1 MNSINLIAL
10 KDFPLIQ
17 PGDDLAELIISQLTH
32 QNISLEDGDILTIA
46 QKVVSKSENRYLDIS
61 TLIPTKEAISLSNKI
76 DKDPQF
82 VQAILN
88 ESKQV
93 VRHRMGVLIVEHKLG
108 FIHANAGIDRSNIDQ
123 SLNQVLLL
131 PKNPD
136 LSAKKL
142 CSTISNHFSKKIAL
156 IITDTMGR
164 PFRNGIVGFSIGSSN
179 IESVV
184 DERGKQDIYGNI
196 LKVTQIAVADELA
209 GAASLLMGQADQK
222 KPIVLIRG
230 YKFNVSTS
238 SNGKDLIRSEEED
251 LFR

>member
-1 MNSINLIAL
+1 
-10 KDFPLIQ
+10 
-17 PGDDLAELIISQLTH
+17 
-32 QNISLEDGDILTIA
+32 
-46 QKVVSKSENRYLDIS
+46 
-61 TLIPTKEAISLSNKI
+61 
-76 DKDPQF
+76 
-82 VQAILN
+82 
-88 ESKQV
+88 
-93 VRHRMGVLIVEHKLG
+93 MGVLIVEHKLG

-131 PKNPD
+131 PEDPD
-136 LSAKKL
+136 LSSEKL
-142 CSTISNHFSKKIAL
+142 RSTISKYFDKNIAL

-164 PFRNGIVGFSIGSSN
+164 PFRNGIVGFAIGSSN
-179 IESVV
+179 LESVV

-209 GAASLLMGQADQK
+209 AAASLLMGQADQK

-230 YKFNVSTS
+230 YKFNFSTS

>member
-1 MNSINLIAL
+1 MIH
-10 KDFPLIQ
+10 
-17 PGDDLAELIISQLTH
+17 PGDDLANLIINQLTH
-32 QNISLEDGDILTIA
+32 QNINLEDGDILTVA

-61 TLIPTKEAISLSNKI
+61 TLTPSSKAISLASKI

-123 SLNQVLLL
+123 SSNQVLLL
-131 PKNPD
+131 PENPD

-142 CSTISNHFSKKIAL
+142 CSIISKRLDKNIAL

-164 PFRNGIVGFSIGSSN
+164 PFRNGVVGFAIGSSN
-179 IESVV
+179 IECVV
-184 DERGKQDIYGNI
+184 DERGKHDLYGNI

-209 GAASLLMGQADQK
+209 AAASLLMGQADQK

-230 YKFNVSTS
+230 YKYNFSTL
-238 SNGKDLIRSEEED
+238 SNGEELIRSEEED

>member
-1 MNSINLIAL
+1 LIH
-10 KDFPLIQ
+10 
-17 PGDDLAELIISQLTH
+17 PGDDLANLIINQLTQ
-32 QNISLEDGDILTIA
+32 QNINLEDGDILTVA

-61 TLIPTKEAISLSNKI
+61 TLTPSSDAILLARKI

-88 ESKQV
+88 ESKLV

-123 SLNQVLLL
+123 SSNQVLLL
-131 PKNPD
+131 PENPD

-142 CSTISNHFSKKIAL
+142 CSTISKRLNRNIAL

-164 PFRNGIVGFSIGSSN
+164 PFRNGIVGFAIGSSN
-179 IESVV
+179 IECVV
-184 DERGKQDIYGNI
+184 DERGKHDLYGNI

-209 GAASLLMGQADQK
+209 AAASLLMGQADQK

-230 YKFNVSTS
+230 YKYNFSRS
-238 SNGKDLIRSEEED
+238 SNGEELIRSEEED